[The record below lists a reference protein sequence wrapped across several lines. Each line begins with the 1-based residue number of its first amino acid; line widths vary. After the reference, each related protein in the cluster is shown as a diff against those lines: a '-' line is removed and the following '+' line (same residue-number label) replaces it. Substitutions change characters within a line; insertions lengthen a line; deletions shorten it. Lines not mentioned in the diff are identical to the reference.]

1 MKHFYGGTFINR
13 GDLRKVGI
21 EYPIKLEYYKTIPNN
36 ELLKNTNEVKYGIEV
51 VKTSYIQDEVKI
63 ENKEMLGLTRD
74 ENIVNKILDILK
86 RNEVTPISAG
96 YVIEDLLKEMI

>member
-1 MKHFYGGTFINR
+1 M
-13 GDLRKVGI
+13 
-21 EYPIKLEYYKTIPNN
+21 EYYKTIPNN